1 MEDFSSIGAYL
12 RLPRKQ
18 IRLRKNEAK
27 THIAVVSAIAERLKS
42 NKRNFLPLIV
52 EQIDEDEYEVLFN
65 SHVLEAAQKAELDFV
80 WCILA
85 DEARRKQIEV
95 EAKQRFEIKILTA
108 SERTIVEMLDYVKS
122 VNPNFRQVDVT
133 QAAKAIVQNRKPN
146 WKSFRPITKLRC
158 KIGEKKLVTLK
169 SYFSLE

>member
-18 IRLRKNEAK
+18 IKLKRNEVK
-27 THIAVVSAIAERLKS
+27 THIAVVNAIAERLKS
-42 NKRNFLPLIV
+42 NERNFLPLIV

-95 EAKQRFEIKILTA
+95 EAKQRFEVKIITA
-108 SERTIVEMLDYVKS
+108 SEKTIAEMLDYIKS
-122 VNPNFRQVDVT
+122 VDPSFRQIDVA
-133 QAAKAIVQNRKPN
+133 QAAKAIVQSRKPD

-158 KIGEKKLVTLK
+158 KIGERKLVALK
-169 SYFSLE
+169 NYFSI